1 MSNIKGTKRN
11 NLSFETKKQMVSDH
25 FNKNLSFSE
34 LSKKYQ
40 ISYST
45 TRKNCLNYQEYG
57 EDVLKKRS
65 DNWTNHKSE
74 RNNSL
79 DKKDREIAKLRKQL
93 NEKELETE
101 ILKKLQ
107 TLIQEAK

>member
-1 MSNIKGTKRN
+1 MIN
-11 NLSFETKKQMVSDH
+11 DH

-45 TRKNCLNYQEYG
+45 ARRNCLDYQEYG
-57 EDVLKKRS
+57 EEVLKKTS
-65 DNWTNHKSE
+65 GNWINHKHE
-74 RNNSL
+74 RNNSI

-93 NEKELETE
+93 KEKELETE

-107 TLIQEAK
+107 ALIQKVKK